1 VSGRSKDQDLID
13 ELAAWMQ
20 APDPKTA
27 KTNGH
32 TTPTTTSGS
41 TPPDEAIIEK
51 CRAAQ
56 NAVKFS
62 DLFDHG
68 DVHAYHGGDDS
79 AADLAL
85 ASMLAFYTQDVA
97 QLERLISSSALG
109 RREKWLRRDD
119 YRKRTIRQALSN
131 LGEVYHW
138 PSEAGKAYE
147 RRNGVRS
154 RSRSLGNKV
163 MSNDPKRSIRAVSF
177 RGREKPGPR
186 EWIVENAVCRGHAAS
201 WYGEGGIAK
210 SLLAAHMGIHIAA
223 DGVDYWAGLRV
234 QTVPVIYGDFELDED
249 EHLRRAQELSC
260 GMGLSDVP
268 TKFHYLSLAGLPADE
283 AFAAAAEECEWLK
296 AGVFI
301 VDSVGYALDG
311 DSELARDVLRFHK
324 NCVQPIRDAGA
335 TPFLIDHQAKV
346 IKGEKYSD
354 KQEFGSV
361 YKTNTVR
368 SSFQIRG
375 GWDGNEL
382 TATFTHKK
390 TNFGPKVE
398 DFSLLLRFDRERI
411 SVELLDTPVRDPD
424 REPSK
429 KEQVYAAVEELG
441 QGTAEAIHTA
451 TEINL
456 QTVRN
461 AISELV
467 NEGLLVD
474 TGEKDG
480 RSRIVIPH
488 SRTTQGT
495 GTGTNF
501 SQESPRLGEA
511 AVGADDTGY
520 PTVGALFANQPGW
533 LSTQLKVY
541 RENPEKHIKPL
552 CAAVA
557 AVVLGD
563 GARGDEVRE
572 EVERILEEGG
582 LG

>member
-1 VSGRSKDQDLID
+1 VIGDGQELID
-13 ELAAWMQ
+13 WLAAKMDAEKASE
-20 APDPKTA
+20 AP
-27 KTNGH
+27 NGH
-32 TTPTTTSGS
+32 VKREA
-41 TPPDEAIIEK
+41 PPSSPHSDETILQK
-51 CRAAQ
+51 CRAAE
-56 NAVKFS
+56 NAPKFKA
-62 DLFDHG
+62 LYERG

-79 AADLAL
+79 RADLSL
-85 ASMLAFYTQDVA
+85 LSILSFYTQDEA
-97 QLERLISSSALG
+97 QLDRIFSASALG
-109 RREKWLRRDD
+109 QRDKWCRRDD
-119 YRKRTIRQALSN
+119 YRERTIRKALSD
-131 LGEVYHW
+131 LGEVYEW
-138 PSEAGKAYE
+138 E
-147 RRNGVRS
+147 NNS
-154 RSRSLGNKV
+154 RSRSHSLG
-163 MSNDPKRSIRAVSF
+163 MSGTGNDPKQSIRAVSF
-177 RGREKPGPR
+177 RGREKPAPR
-186 EWIVENAVCRGHAAS
+186 EWIVEKAVCRAHAAS

-223 DGVDYWAGLRV
+223 DGVDSWAGLRV

-249 EHLRRAQELSC
+249 EHLRRSQELAA
-260 GMGLSDVP
+260 GMGLPDVP
-268 TKFHYLSLAGLPADE
+268 AKFHYLSLAGLPADE
-283 AFAAAAEECEWLK
+283 AFQVAAEECVRLK
-296 AGVFI
+296 AGLFI

-311 DSELARDVLRFHK
+311 DSELSRDVLRWHRDYI
-324 NCVQPIRDAGA
+324 QPIRDAGA

-346 IKGEKYSD
+346 IKGEKYAD

-398 DFSLLLRFDRERI
+398 DFSLLLRFGKERI

-429 KEQVYAAVEELG
+429 KALVYAAVEELG
-441 QGTAEAIHTA
+441 RATAEEVHAA

-456 QTVRN
+456 KTVRN

-467 NEGLLVD
+467 EEGELAD

-480 RSRIVIPH
+480 RSRIVVPG
-488 SRTTQGT
+488 SRTTKGM

-520 PTVGALFANQPGW
+520 PTVGALFANPPGW
-533 LSTQLKVY
+533 LISQLKVY
-541 RENPEKHIKPL
+541 RENPERHIDPL
-552 CAAVA
+552 CKAVA
-557 AVVLGD
+557 AVVLDDGD
-563 GARGDEVRE
+563 RASEVQE
-572 EVERILEEGG
+572 EVERILEEDAQS
-582 LG
+582 

>member
-1 VSGRSKDQDLID
+1 VNRRSKDQDLID
-13 ELAAWMQ
+13 DLAAWMQ
-20 APDPKTA
+20 APDA
-27 KTNGH
+27 EAVQTNGH
-32 TTPTTTSGS
+32 ARARATTASPAR
-41 TPPDEAIIEK
+41 DEMIIQK
-51 CRAAQ
+51 CRAAE

-62 DLFDHG
+62 NLFDHG
-68 DVHAYHGGDDS
+68 DAHAHHGGDDS

-85 ASMLAFYTQDVA
+85 VSMLAFYTQDEA

-119 YRKRTIRQALSN
+119 YRKRTIRKALSN
-131 LGEVYHW
+131 LGEVYDW
-138 PSEAGKAYE
+138 PSEAYE
-147 RRNGVRS
+147 RQNGARS

-186 EWIVENAVCRGHAAS
+186 EWIVEKAVCRGHAAS

-283 AFAAAAEECEWLK
+283 AFAAAAEECERLG
-296 AGVFI
+296 AGLFI

-398 DFSLLLRFDRERI
+398 DFSLLLRFGREHI

-441 QGTAEAIHTA
+441 QATAEAVHTA

-467 NEGLLVD
+467 NEGQLVD

-480 RSRIVIPH
+480 RSRIVITHYRP
-488 SRTTQGT
+488 TQGT
-495 GTGTNF
+495 GTGTGTNP
-501 SQESPRLGEA
+501 SQGSPRLGEGA
-511 AVGADDTGY
+511 AGTEY
-520 PTVGALFANQPGW
+520 QTVATLFANQPAW
-533 LSTQLKVY
+533 LPRQLEKFH
-541 RENPEKHIKPL
+541 EDPEKHLGPL

-572 EVERILEEGG
+572 EVERILEEGTQG
-582 LG
+582 

>member
-1 VSGRSKDQDLID
+1 VSETQKKLDQ
-13 ELAAWMQ
+13 LAARLRAHQ
-20 APDPKTA
+20 PQPKTA
-27 KTNGH
+27 ASNGH
-32 TTPTTTSGS
+32 SRSSLVGTGGVT
-41 TPPDEAIIEK
+41 DEVVIQK
-51 CRAAQ
+51 CRAAE
-56 NAVKFS
+56 NSAKFA

-68 DVHAYHGGDDS
+68 DAHAHHGGDDS

-85 ASMLAFYTQDVA
+85 VSMLAFYTQDEA

-119 YRKRTIRQALSN
+119 YRERTIRKALSN
-131 LGEVYHW
+131 LGEVYDW
-138 PSEAGKAYE
+138 PSEAYE
-147 RRNGVRS
+147 RRNGAHS

-186 EWIVENAVCRGHAAS
+186 EWIVEKAVCRGHAAS

-283 AFAAAAEECEWLK
+283 AFQAAAEECARLG
-296 AGVFI
+296 AGLFI

-335 TPFLIDHQAKV
+335 TPFLIDHQAKI

-429 KEQVYAAVEELG
+429 KEQVYAAVEQLG
-441 QGTAEAIHTA
+441 QATAEAVHTA

-467 NEGLLVD
+467 NEGQLVD

-495 GTGTNF
+495 GTGTAF
-501 SQESPRLGEA
+501 SQESPRLGED
-511 AVGADDTGY
+511 AVGADDDTGY
-520 PTVGALFANQPGW
+520 QTVGTLFANQPGW

-563 GARGDEVRE
+563 GARGAEVRE
-572 EVERILEEGG
+572 EVERELARREV
-582 LG
+582 

>member
-1 VSGRSKDQDLID
+1 MTSRSKDQDLID
-13 ELAAWMQ
+13 QLAAWMQ
-20 APDPKTA
+20 TPDTVTTQTKGHARVQAP
-27 KTNGH
+27 
-32 TTPTTTSGS
+32 TPGS
-41 TPPDEAIIEK
+41 TPPTDEIVIQK
-51 CRAAQ
+51 CRAAD
-56 NAVKFS
+56 NAAKFA

-68 DVHAYHGGDDS
+68 DVHAHHGGDASD
-79 AADLAL
+79 ADYAL
-85 ASMLAFYTQDVA
+85 LGILKFYTQDPD
-97 QLERLISSSALG
+97 QLDRLMRLSALSRPKWNEG
-109 RREKWLRRDD
+109 RAGRTWLRYSIDN
-119 YRKRTIRQALSN
+119 ALKDVS
-131 LGEVYHW
+131 EVYHW
-138 PSEAGKAYE
+138 ERTEAYDS
-147 RRNGVRS
+147 RNGARS

-186 EWIVENAVCRGHAAS
+186 EWIVEKAVCRGHAAS

-223 DGVDYWAGLRV
+223 DGVDCWAGLRV

-268 TKFHYLSLAGLPADE
+268 MKFHYLSLAGLPADE
-283 AFAAAAEECEWLK
+283 AFAAAAEECERLK
-296 AGVFI
+296 AGLFI

-398 DFSLLLRFDRERI
+398 DFSLLLRFGRERI

-441 QGTAEAIHTA
+441 QATAEAVHTA

-467 NEGLLVD
+467 NEGQLVD

-480 RSRIVIPH
+480 RSRIVVTH
-488 SRTTQGT
+488 YRTTQGT
-495 GTGTNF
+495 GTGTNRD
-501 SQESPRLGEA
+501 QESLGLGEG
-511 AVGADDTGY
+511 AVGVDDTSNR
-520 PTVGALFANQPGW
+520 TVSAFLANPPGW
-533 LSTQLKVY
+533 LVTQLKVY
-541 RENPEKHIKPL
+541 REDPGRHLQPL
-552 CAAVA
+552 CSAVA
-557 AVVLGD
+557 SVVLGD

-572 EVERILEEGG
+572 EVERELAKR
-582 LG
+582 